1 MCISRGQPQE
11 RPGAGLLERG
21 LARMTGP
28 IEPQVG
34 DSTPSVQAQHLAPLS
49 RIILAPG
56 GAVAVSRS
64 MARSLSGSILSRAC
78 RLQPPPAYRRAAQA
92 RNEPRVAENGSSPS
106 TSSSSE
112 DSGSEGVSSPRAL
125 AIAQVAHQ
133 ARLLCLCAHNSSL

>member
-1 MCISRGQPQE
+1 
-11 RPGAGLLERG
+11 
-21 LARMTGP
+21 MTGP

-78 RLQPPPAYRRAAQA
+78 RLQPPPAYRRASQA
-92 RNEPRVAENGSSPS
+92 RNEPREAENG
-106 TSSSSE
+106 